1 MPIQGLVGY
10 GGGATAFTTGA
21 SSTTKSYS
29 VFFDGDNDYVTFADN
44 AAYASGTGDFCA
56 EVWCKLASTGV
67 YQNILNTREAGG
79 TAHGWTFSRE
89 SDGTVGF
96 YDSGQVFTPAGSI
109 AFNTWTHI
117 LVQRKSSV
125 VRMMVD
131 GVLRGYATSITNNYS
146 NELFTIGINCT
157 GPDDPSG
164 AEGWTEGYLSNA
176 RYVVGSVPTTYQ
188 TSETSLGTTCF
199 TVPTETLTTTSQGAD
214 SDDVVFLGLNAT
226 AVDSVTKSSST
237 MTVSGATG
245 GHDGPF

>member
-10 GGGATAFTTGA
+10 GGGATSLQTGA
-21 SSTTKSYS
+21 AIITDYS

-214 SDDVVFLGLNAT
+214 SDDVVFLGLNAKS
-226 AVDSVTKSSST
+226 VDSVTKSSST

>member
-10 GGGATAFTTGA
+10 GGGATSLQTGA
-21 SSTTKSYS
+21 AIITDYS

-56 EVWCKLASTGV
+56 EGWCKLASTGV

-214 SDDVVFLGLNAT
+214 SDDVVFLGLNAKS
-226 AVDSVTKSSST
+226 VDSVTKSSST

>member
-10 GGGATAFTTGA
+10 GGGATSLQTGA
-21 SSTTKSYS
+21 AIITDYS

-67 YQNILNTREAGG
+67 YQNLLNTREASG
-79 TAHGWTFSRE
+79 TENGWTFSRE
-89 SDGTVGF
+89 TDGTVGF
-96 YDSGQVFTPAGSI
+96 YDDDHVFTSGGNI

-199 TVPTETLTTTSQGAD
+199 TVPTESLTTTSQGAD
-214 SDDVVFLGLNAT
+214 SDDVVFLGLNKLS
-226 AVDSVTKSSST
+226 VDSYTKASST

>member
-10 GGGATAFTTGA
+10 GGGATSLQTGA
-21 SSTTKSYS
+21 AIINDYS

-44 AAYASGTGDFCA
+44 SAYASGTGDFCA

-67 YQNILNTREAGG
+67 YQNLLNTREASG
-79 TAHGWTFSRE
+79 TENGWTFSRE
-89 SDGTVGF
+89 TDGTVGF
-96 YDSGQVFTPAGSI
+96 YDDDHVFSSAGNI
-109 AFNTWTHI
+109 ALNTWTHV

-188 TSETSLGTTCF
+188 TSETSTGTTCF
-199 TVPTETLTTTSQGAD
+199 TVPTESLTTTSQGAD
-214 SDDVVFLGLNAT
+214 SDDVVFLGLNKLS
-226 AVDSVTKSSST
+226 VDSYTKASST

>member
-10 GGGATAFTTGA
+10 GGGATSLQTGA
-21 SSTTKSYS
+21 AIINDYS

-44 AAYASGTGDFCA
+44 SAYASGTGDFCA

-67 YQNILNTREAGG
+67 YQNLLNTREASG
-79 TAHGWTFSRE
+79 TENGWTFSRE
-89 SDGTVGF
+89 TDGTVGF
-96 YDSGQVFTPAGSI
+96 YDDDHVFTSGGNI
-109 AFNTWTHI
+109 AFNTWTHV

-131 GVLRGYATSITNNYS
+131 GVLRGYATGITNNYS
-146 NELFTIGINCT
+146 NQLFTIGINCS
-157 GPDDPSG
+157 GPDDPGS

-188 TSETSLGTTCF
+188 TSETSTGTTCF
-199 TVPTETLTTTSQGAD
+199 TVPTESLTTTSQGAD
-214 SDDVVFLGLNAT
+214 SDDVVFLGLNKLS
-226 AVDSVTKSSST
+226 VDSYTKASST

>member
-10 GGGATAFTTGA
+10 GGGATSLQTGA
-21 SSTTKSYS
+21 AIINDYS
-29 VFFDGDNDYVTFADN
+29 VFFDGDNDYVNFADN

-79 TAHGWTFSRE
+79 TNFGWTFSRE

-96 YDSGQVFTPAGSI
+96 YDSGQVFTPAGNI

-125 VRMMVD
+125 IRMMVD
-131 GVLRGYATSITNNYS
+131 GVLRGYATGITNNYS
-146 NELFTIGINCT
+146 NELFCIGINCS
-157 GPDDPSG
+157 GPSG
-164 AEGWTEGYLSNA
+164 SAEGWVEGYLSNA

-199 TVPTETLTTTSQGAD
+199 TVPTESLTTTSQGAD
-214 SDDVVFLGLNAT
+214 SDDVVFLGLNKLS
-226 AVDSVTKSSST
+226 VDDYTKVSST

>member
-1 MPIQGLVGY
+1 MPIQGLGGY
-10 GGGATAFTTGA
+10 GGGATSLQTGA
-21 SSTTKSYS
+21 AIINDYS

-44 AAYASGTGDFCA
+44 SAYASGTGDFCA
-56 EVWCKLASTGV
+56 EVLCKLASTGV
-67 YQNILNTREAGG
+67 YQNLLNTREASG
-79 TAHGWTFSRE
+79 TENGWTFSRE
-89 SDGTVGF
+89 TDGTVGF
-96 YDSGQVFTPAGSI
+96 YDDDHVFTSGGNI
-109 AFNTWTHI
+109 AFNTWTHV

-214 SDDVVFLGLNAT
+214 SDDVVFLGLNAKS
-226 AVDSVTKSSST
+226 VDSVTKSSST

>member
-10 GGGATAFTTGA
+10 GGGATSLQTGA
-21 SSTTKSYS
+21 AIITDYS

-67 YQNILNTREAGG
+67 YQNILNTREAAG

-89 SDGTVGF
+89 SDGTEGI
-96 YDSGQVFTPAGSI
+96 YDDDHVFTSAGNI
-109 AFNTWTHI
+109 ALNTWTHV

-125 VRMMVD
+125 IRMMVD

-199 TVPTETLTTTSQGAD
+199 TVPTESLTTTSQGAD
-214 SDDVVFLGLNAT
+214 SDDVVFLGLNKLS
-226 AVDSVTKSSST
+226 VDSYTKVSST

>member
-10 GGGATAFTTGA
+10 GGGATSLQTGA
-21 SSTTKSYS
+21 AIINDYS
-29 VFFDGDNDYVTFADN
+29 VFFDGDNDYVNFADN

-79 TAHGWTFSRE
+79 TNFGWTFSRE

-96 YDSGQVFTPAGSI
+96 YDSGQVFTPAGNI

-125 VRMMVD
+125 IRMMVD
-131 GVLRGYATSITNNYS
+131 GVLRGYATGITNNYS
-146 NELFTIGINCT
+146 NELFCIGINCS
-157 GPDDPSG
+157 GPSG
-164 AEGWTEGYLSNA
+164 SAEGWVEGYLSNA

-214 SDDVVFLGLNAT
+214 SDDVVFLGLNKLS
-226 AVDSVTKSSST
+226 VDDYTKASST

>member
-10 GGGATAFTTGA
+10 GGGATSLQTGA
-21 SSTTKSYS
+21 AIITDYS

-96 YDSGQVFTPAGSI
+96 YDSGPVFTPAGSI

-199 TVPTETLTTTSQGAD
+199 TVPTESLTTTSQGAD
-214 SDDVVFLGLNAT
+214 SDDVVFLGLNKLS
-226 AVDSVTKSSST
+226 VDSYTKVSST
-237 MTVSGATG
+237 MTVTGATG

>member
-1 MPIQGLVGY
+1 MTI
-10 GGGATAFTTGA
+10 T
-21 SSTTKSYS
+21 
-29 VFFDGDNDYVTFADN
+29 FDGDNDYVTFADN

-67 YQNILNTREAGG
+67 YQNLLNTREASG
-79 TAHGWTFSRE
+79 TENGWTFSRE
-89 SDGTVGF
+89 TDGTVGF
-96 YDSGQVFTPAGSI
+96 YDDDHVFSSAGNI
-109 AFNTWTHI
+109 ALNTWTHV

-125 VRMMVD
+125 IRMMVD

-146 NELFTIGINCT
+146 NQLFTIGINCS
-157 GPDDPSG
+157 GPDDPGS

-188 TSETSLGTTCF
+188 TSETSTGTTCF
-199 TVPTETLTTTSQGAD
+199 TVPTESLTTTSQGAD
-214 SDDVVFLGLNAT
+214 SDDVVFLGLNKLS
-226 AVDSVTKSSST
+226 VDSYTKASST

>member
-10 GGGATAFTTGA
+10 GGGATSLQTGA
-21 SSTTKSYS
+21 AIINDYS
-29 VFFDGDNDYVTFADN
+29 VFFDGDNDYVNFADN

-79 TAHGWTFSRE
+79 TNFGWTFSRE

-96 YDSGQVFTPAGSI
+96 YDSGQVFTPAGNI

-125 VRMMVD
+125 IRMMVD
-131 GVLRGYATSITNNYS
+131 GVLRGYATGITNNYS
-146 NELFTIGINCT
+146 NELFCIGINCS
-157 GPDDPSG
+157 GPSG
-164 AEGWTEGYLSNA
+164 SAEGWVEGYLSNA

-199 TVPTETLTTTSQGAD
+199 TVPTESLTTTSQGAD
-214 SDDVVFLGLNAT
+214 SDDVVFLGLNKLS
-226 AVDSVTKSSST
+226 VDDYTKASST

>member
-10 GGGATAFTTGA
+10 GGGATSLQTGA
-21 SSTTKSYS
+21 AIITDYS

-44 AAYASGTGDFCA
+44 SAYASGTGDFCA

-67 YQNILNTREAGG
+67 YQNLLNTREASG
-79 TAHGWTFSRE
+79 TENGWTFSRE
-89 SDGTVGF
+89 TDGTVGF
-96 YDSGQVFTPAGSI
+96 YDDDHVFTSGGNI
-109 AFNTWTHI
+109 AFNTWTHV

-188 TSETSLGTTCF
+188 TSETSTGTTCF
-199 TVPTETLTTTSQGAD
+199 TVPTESLTTTSQGAD
-214 SDDVVFLGLNAT
+214 SDDVVFLGLNKLS
-226 AVDSVTKSSST
+226 VDSYTKASST

>member
-10 GGGATAFTTGA
+10 GGGATSLQTGA
-21 SSTTKSYS
+21 AIITDYS

-67 YQNILNTREAGG
+67 YQNILNTRAAGR

-199 TVPTETLTTTSQGAD
+199 TVPTESLTTTSQGAD
-214 SDDVVFLGLNAT
+214 SDDVVFLGLNKLS
-226 AVDSVTKSSST
+226 VDSYTKASST